1 MLFQR
6 TKPLDL
12 ILETASKRSLTRQLG
27 AFDLTMLGIGA
38 VIGTGIFVLTAVAA
52 NKAGPGM
59 MYSFIIAGIVCALT
73 ALIYSEIAAM
83 VPVSGSAY
91 TYSYAVL
98 GELIAL
104 YARHG
109 AQCVFNGERARCA
122 MHALD
127 HQVRLPRA
135 TGLPGLLHTARCAGA
150 GPTKG
155 RPLLRVVQQ
164 RLGTRLGRDGHGTA

>member
-38 VIGTGIFVLTAVAA
+38 VSGTGIFVFTSVAA

-59 MYSFIIAGIVCALT
+59 MYSFVIAGVVCALT

-98 GELIAL
+98 GELIAWMV
-104 YARHG
+104 G
-109 AQCVFNGERARCA
+109 W
-122 MHALD
+122 ALI
-127 HQVRLPRA
+127 LE
-135 TGLPGLLHTARCAGA
+135 
-150 GPTKG
+150 
-155 RPLLRVVQQ
+155 
-164 RLGTRLGRDGHGTA
+164 